1 MSIDVL
7 VSFLRKPLNVLGYI
21 CTGKKNTMKHL
32 LIILLGFSILS
43 CGTSDKKATSS
54 ANHGQEPAV
63 TGTTQTDSAS
73 LTTLEWVDPVSLEL
87 GSINKGQVVEVSWKF
102 KNTGSKPLTISNVT
116 AGCGCTT
123 PDPPKEPIAPGAE
136 GVIKA
141 KFNSENFSGHV
152 TKEVY
157 VQANNS
163 NRNNGADN
171 KLSFSADI
179 KE

>member
-1 MSIDVL
+1 
-7 VSFLRKPLNVLGYI
+7 
-21 CTGKKNTMKHL
+21 MKYL
-32 LIILLGFSILS
+32 LIIFLSVSILS
-43 CGTSDKKATSS
+43 CGTSDKQSTGSE
-54 ANHGQEPAV
+54 NHGQQPAV
-63 TGTTQTDSAS
+63 AGAAETDSAS
-73 LTTLEWVDPVSLEL
+73 LTTLEWIDPVTLDL
-87 GSINKGQVVEVSWKF
+87 GTITKGQIVELSWRF
-102 KNTGSKPLTISNVT
+102 KNTGNKPLTISSVT

-123 PDPPKEPIAPGAE
+123 PEPPKEPIAPGAE

-152 TKEVY
+152 TKEVN

>member
-1 MSIDVL
+1 
-7 VSFLRKPLNVLGYI
+7 
-21 CTGKKNTMKHL
+21 MKYL
-32 LIILLGFSILS
+32 FFVLLGASLVACNIN
-43 CGTSDKKATSS
+43 DKKADTQVKSGSETANTPAADS
-54 ANHGQEPAV
+54 AN
-63 TGTTQTDSAS
+63 
-73 LTTLEWVDPVSLEL
+73 LTTIQWIDAETQDL
-87 GSINKGQVVEVSWKF
+87 GTITKGQIVELSWKF
-102 KNTGSKPLTISNVT
+102 KNTGNKPLTIADVH

-141 KFNSENFSGHV
+141 KFNSENFTGHV
-152 TKEVY
+152 TKEVF

-171 KLSFSADI
+171 KLTFTADI

>member
-1 MSIDVL
+1 
-7 VSFLRKPLNVLGYI
+7 
-21 CTGKKNTMKHL
+21 MKYL
-32 LIILLGFSILS
+32 FIILLGCSIVS
-43 CGTSDKKATSS
+43 CGTSDKQGPTVTNEQA
-54 ANHGQEPAV
+54 AV
-63 TGTTQTDSAS
+63 TPAARTDSAS
-73 LTTLEWVDPVSLEL
+73 LTTIQWIDPVTLDL
-87 GSINKGQVVEVSWKF
+87 GSITKGQVVELSWKF
-102 KNTGSKPLTISNVT
+102 KNTGNKPLTITNVS

-163 NRNNGADN
+163 NRNNGTDN

>member
-1 MSIDVL
+1 
-7 VSFLRKPLNVLGYI
+7 
-21 CTGKKNTMKHL
+21 MKYL
-32 LIILLGFSILS
+32 FILFLGFSIVS
-43 CGTSDKKATSS
+43 CGTTDKQGPTVTNEKAVATS
-54 ANHGQEPAV
+54 AA
-63 TGTTQTDSAS
+63 TTDSAS
-73 LTTLEWVDPVSLEL
+73 TTTIEWIDPVATDL
-87 GSINKGQVVEVSWKF
+87 GTITKGQVVELSWKF
-102 KNTGSKPLTISNVT
+102 KNTGNHPLTITSVT

-152 TKEVY
+152 NKEVY

>member
-1 MSIDVL
+1 MKY
-7 VSFLRKPLNVLGYI
+7 FLFF
-21 CTGKKNTMKHL
+21 
-32 LIILLGFSILS
+32 LLGASIAA
-43 CGTSDKKATSS
+43 CNISDKKAAPQVKSQSAGEKDAVANDS
-54 ANHGQEPAV
+54 ANM
-63 TGTTQTDSAS
+63 TTIQWIDKETQ
-73 LTTLEWVDPVSLEL
+73 EL
-87 GSINKGQVVEVSWKF
+87 GTITKGQVVEISWKF
-102 KNTGSKPLTISNVT
+102 KNTGNKPLTIADVH

-141 KFNSENFSGHV
+141 KFNSENFTGHV
-152 TKEVY
+152 SKDVF

>member
-1 MSIDVL
+1 
-7 VSFLRKPLNVLGYI
+7 
-21 CTGKKNTMKHL
+21 MKYL
-32 LIILLGFSILS
+32 LIILLGFSIVS
-43 CGTSDKKATSS
+43 CGTTDKQ
-54 ANHGQEPAV
+54 GPAV
-63 TGTTQTDSAS
+63 TNENTAATTAAQSDSAS
-73 LTTLEWVDPVSLEL
+73 LTTLEWIDPVNLDL
-87 GSINKGQVVEVSWKF
+87 GSITKGQVVEVSWKF
-102 KNTGSKPLTISNVT
+102 KNTGNQPLTITSVT

-152 TKEVY
+152 TKEVN

>member
-1 MSIDVL
+1 
-7 VSFLRKPLNVLGYI
+7 
-21 CTGKKNTMKHL
+21 MKYL
-32 LIILLGFSILS
+32 FIMLLGFTFVS
-43 CGTSDKKATSS
+43 CGTSDKQGTSVTGHEDHNS
-54 ANHGQEPAV
+54 QEAAV
-63 TGTTQTDSAS
+63 TPVSQNDSAS
-73 LTTLEWVDPVSLEL
+73 LTTIQWIDPVSLDL
-87 GSINKGQVVEVSWKF
+87 GSITKGQVVELTWKF
-102 KNTGSKPLTISNVT
+102 KNTGNKPLTITNVS

>member
-1 MSIDVL
+1 
-7 VSFLRKPLNVLGYI
+7 
-21 CTGKKNTMKHL
+21 MKYL
-32 LIILLGFSILS
+32 FILFLGFTIVS
-43 CGTSDKKATSS
+43 CGTTDKKAPSVTNEKTALST
-54 ANHGQEPAV
+54 PAEN
-63 TGTTQTDSAS
+63 DSAS
-73 LTTLEWVDPVSLEL
+73 LTTIEWLDPVSLDL
-87 GSINKGQVVEVSWKF
+87 GSITQGQVVEF
-102 KNTGSKPLTISNVT
+102 KNTGAKPLTISNVS

>member
-1 MSIDVL
+1 MKYFF
-7 VSFLRKPLNVLGYI
+7 FL
-21 CTGKKNTMKHL
+21 L
-32 LIILLGFSILS
+32 LSGSLAA
-43 CGTSDKKATSS
+43 CNMSDKNASTQVKSQTGEHSVAT
-54 ANHGQEPAV
+54 AQN
-63 TGTTQTDSAS
+63 DSAS
-73 LTTLEWVDPVSLEL
+73 FTTIQWIDPVNMDL
-87 GSINKGQVVEVSWKF
+87 GTITKGQVVELTWKF
-102 KNTGSKPLTISNVT
+102 KNTGNKPLTISNVS

-141 KFNSENFSGHV
+141 KFNSENFSGQV

-157 VQANNS
+157 VQANNA

-171 KLSFSADI
+171 KLSFSANM

>member
-1 MSIDVL
+1 
-7 VSFLRKPLNVLGYI
+7 
-21 CTGKKNTMKHL
+21 MKYL
-32 LIILLGFSILS
+32 LIILLGFSIVS
-43 CGTSDKKATSS
+43 CGTTDKK
-54 ANHGQEPAV
+54 GPAV
-63 TGTTQTDSAS
+63 TNEHAAAETAGQPDSAS
-73 LTTLEWVDPVSLEL
+73 LTTIQWIDPVSLEL
-87 GSINKGQVVEVSWKF
+87 GSITKGQVVEVSWKF
-102 KNTGSKPLTISNVT
+102 KNTGNKPLTIANVS

-152 TKEVY
+152 TKDVY